1 MGRLAST
8 FRFLN
13 IAELGV
19 PVAVLMILVALIVPV
34 PGWLLDLLIV
44 TDIMTSLV
52 VMMVSV
58 YITKPV
64 DFSVFPTTL
73 LLLTLLRLSL
83 NISATRLILSN
94 GNSGTAAAGS
104 IIEAFGN
111 FVVGGS
117 FVIGAIIFLT
127 LIAIQYVVINH
138 GAVRISEVTA
148 RFTLDSLPGKQMSID
163 SDLSSGIINEKEA
176 RERRKNLSSESD
188 FYGAMDGATRFTQR
202 DAIAS
207 ILITGI
213 NIIGGFLIGVFQHG
227 MPLLKALE
235 TYTVLTI
242 GDGLVTV
249 IPALMVSISG
259 GLIVTRASSEERLS
273 THFSRQFFGNGMPLM
288 LAAGM
293 ILVLAIIP
301 GLPKIPFL
309 LVGGVVGTIGWRVE
323 QRKKLEADAPKPA
336 PTASEV
342 KESLEGLLKV
352 DPIAIALGIGL
363 VKLIQAGPE
372 SPILK
377 RLNGIRRQL
386 VLGLGFFLPPVRFI
400 DDVKLRHREYS
411 ILIKGHEVARYE
423 LMAGCDLAVPN
434 EDNVPKIAGMPTK
447 EPSFG
452 MPAIWTPSANS
463 MEARNS
469 GYTVVDQVSVISTH
483 LMEVVRATA
492 HELFGLQEMKK
503 LLDLVAA
510 EHPKVVEEVVP
521 KLLSLAVVHRIFQN
535 LLRERISIRDSV
547 TILEAAGEASLTT
560 KNVVLITEYA
570 RQAIRRSIVE
580 PFLDREE
587 NLRAYVLDTALDEAV
602 VSSVQHGEI
611 TSHLSLAP
619 SLVREFIKKIQE
631 KVGNPA
637 APVAILVSA
646 GARYFLQQLAETAL
660 KNVFFLSHSDVPP
673 ATQVISAGVIR

>member
-1 MGRLAST
+1 MGRLRNT
-8 FRFLN
+8 FQFLN
-13 IAELGV
+13 VAELGV

-44 TDIMTSLV
+44 IDIMTSLV

-58 YITKPV
+58 YITRPV

-94 GNSGTAAAGS
+94 GNTGTSAAGS

-117 FVIGAIIFLT
+117 FVIGVIIFLT

-176 RERRKNLSSESD
+176 RERRKMLSSESD

-213 NIIGGFLIGVFQHG
+213 NIAGGFLIGVFQHG
-227 MPLLKALE
+227 MPLVKALE

-273 THFSRQFFGNGMPLM
+273 AHFVRQFFSNGMPLM

-293 ILVLAIIP
+293 ILTLAIIP

-309 LVGGVVGTIGWRVE
+309 LVGGVAGTIGWRIE
-323 QRKKLEADAPKPA
+323 ERKKRTAETPKPA
-336 PTASEV
+336 TATEV
-342 KESLEGLLKV
+342 KENLEGLLKV
-352 DPIAIALGIGL
+352 DPLAVALGIGL
-363 VKLIQAGPE
+363 VKMIQAGPDA
-372 SPILK
+372 PILK
-377 RLNGIRRQL
+377 RLNGIRKQL

-400 DDVKLRHREYS
+400 DGANLRHREYA
-411 ILIKGHEVARYE
+411 ILIRGNEVARYE
-423 LMAGCDLAVPN
+423 MAAGCDLAVPN
-434 EDNVPKIAGMPTK
+434 EENVPKIAGTPTR

-452 MPAIWTPSANS
+452 MPAVWTPAANS
-463 MEARNS
+463 MQARNS
-469 GYTVVDQVSVISTH
+469 GYTVVDQVSVMGTH
-483 LMEVVRATA
+483 LMEVVRAHA

-521 KLLSLAVVHRIFQN
+521 KLLSLAVVHRVFQN
-535 LLRERISIRDSV
+535 LLRERISIRDAV

-570 RQAIRRSIVE
+570 RQAIRRSIVQ

-587 NLRAYVLDTALDEAV
+587 KLRAYVLDTALDEAV
-602 VSSVQHGEI
+602 VNSVQHGEI

-619 SLVREFIKKIQE
+619 SLVREFIKKIE
-631 KVGNPA
+631 DKVGNPA

-673 ATQVISAGVIR
+673 TTQVVSVGLIR

>member
-1 MGRLAST
+1 MGKLRNT
-8 FRFLN
+8 FKFLN
-13 IAELGV
+13 VAELGV

-44 TDIMTSLV
+44 IDIMTSLV

-58 YITKPV
+58 YITRPV

-94 GNSGTAAAGS
+94 GNTGTAAAGS

-117 FVIGAIIFLT
+117 FVIGVIIFLT

-176 RERRKNLSSESD
+176 RERRKMLSSESD

-213 NIIGGFLIGVFQHG
+213 NIAGGFLIGVFQHG
-227 MPLLKALE
+227 MPLIKALE

-273 THFSRQFFGNGMPLM
+273 AHFVRQFFSNGMPLM

-293 ILVLAIIP
+293 ILTLAIIP

-309 LVGGVVGTIGWRVE
+309 LVGGVAGTIGWRIE
-323 QRKKLEADAPKPA
+323 ERKKRTADAPKPV
-336 PTASEV
+336 TATEV
-342 KESLEGLLKV
+342 KENLEGLLKV
-352 DPIAIALGIGL
+352 DPLAVALGVGL
-363 VKLIQAGPE
+363 VKMIQAGPDA
-372 SPILK
+372 PILK
-377 RLNGIRRQL
+377 RLNGIRKQL

-400 DDVKLRHREYS
+400 DDVKLRHREYA
-411 ILIKGHEVARYE
+411 ILIRGNEVARYE
-423 LMAGCDLAVPN
+423 MAAGCDLAVPN
-434 EDNVPKIAGMPTK
+434 EEDVPKIAGTPTR

-452 MPAIWTPSANS
+452 MPAVWTPSANS

-469 GYTVVDQVSVISTH
+469 GYTVVDQVSVMGTH
-483 LMEVVRATA
+483 LMEVVRAHA
-492 HELFGLQEMKK
+492 NELFGLQEMKK

-510 EHPKVVEEVVP
+510 ENPKVVEEVVP
-521 KLLSLAVVHRIFQN
+521 KLLSLAVVHRVFQN
-535 LLRERISIRDSV
+535 LLRERISIRDAA

-570 RQAIRRSIVE
+570 RQAIRRSIVQ
-580 PFLDREE
+580 PFLDRDEK
-587 NLRAYVLDTALDEAV
+587 LRAYVLDTALDEAV

-619 SLVREFIKKIQE
+619 SLVREFIKKIEE

-673 ATQVISAGVIR
+673 TTLVVSAGLIR

>member
-1 MGRLAST
+1 LGRLRNT
-8 FRFLN
+8 FQFLN
-13 IAELGV
+13 VAELGV
-19 PVAVLMILVALIVPV
+19 PVAVLMILIALIVPV

-44 TDIMTSLV
+44 IDIMTSLV

-58 YITKPV
+58 YITRPV
-64 DFSVFPTTL
+64 DFSVFPTAL

-83 NISATRLILSN
+83 NISATRLILAN
-94 GNSGTAAAGS
+94 GNTGTSAAGS

-117 FVIGAIIFLT
+117 FVIGVIIFLT

-176 RERRKNLSSESD
+176 RERRKMLSSESD

-213 NIIGGFLIGVFQHG
+213 NIAGGFLIGVFQHG
-227 MPLLKALE
+227 MPLVKALE

-273 THFSRQFFGNGMPLM
+273 AHFVRQFFSNGMPLM
-288 LAAGM
+288 LAAAM
-293 ILVLAIIP
+293 ILTLAIIP
-301 GLPKIPFL
+301 GLPKLPFL
-309 LVGGVVGTIGWRVE
+309 LVGGVAGTIGWRIE
-323 QRKKLEADAPKPA
+323 DRKKRTAETPKA
-336 PTASEV
+336 ATATEV
-342 KESLEGLLKV
+342 KENLEGLLKV
-352 DPIAIALGIGL
+352 DPLAVALGIGL
-363 VKLIQAGPE
+363 VKMIQAGPDA
-372 SPILK
+372 PILK
-377 RLNGIRRQL
+377 RLNGIRKQL

-400 DDVKLRHREYS
+400 DGNNLRHREYA
-411 ILIKGHEVARYE
+411 ILIRGNEVARCE
-423 LMAGCDLAVPN
+423 MAAGCDLAVPN
-434 EDNVPKIAGMPTK
+434 EENVPQIAGTPTR

-452 MPAIWTPSANS
+452 MPAVWTPSANS
-463 MEARNS
+463 MQARNS
-469 GYTVVDQVSVISTH
+469 GYTVVDQVSVMATH
-483 LMEVVRATA
+483 LMEVVRSHA

-503 LLDLVAA
+503 LLDLVAT
-510 EHPKVVEEVVP
+510 ENPKVVEEVVP
-521 KLLSLAVVHRIFQN
+521 KLLSLAVVHRVFQN
-535 LLRERISIRDSV
+535 LLRERISIRDAV

-570 RQAIRRSIVE
+570 RQAIRRSIVQ

-587 NLRAYVLDTALDEAV
+587 KLRAYVLDAALDEAV
-602 VSSVQHGEI
+602 VNSVQHGEI

-619 SLVREFIKKIQE
+619 SLVREFLKKIEE

-637 APVAILVSA
+637 APVAILVST

-673 ATQVISAGVIR
+673 TTQVISVGLIR